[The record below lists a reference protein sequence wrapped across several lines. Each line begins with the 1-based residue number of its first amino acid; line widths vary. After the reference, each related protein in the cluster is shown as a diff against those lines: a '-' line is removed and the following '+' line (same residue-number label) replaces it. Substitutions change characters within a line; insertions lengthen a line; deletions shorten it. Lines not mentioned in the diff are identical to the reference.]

1 MNLFVHSIEGF
12 FKTLQQYQEISKTFQ
27 FEKEVRYSAFK
38 QDRDSYLQRCFNID
52 RVMSGL
58 TKCSYARFLNYVITE
73 DVEQFALEFLQKH
86 GNPKEDIDF
95 VKQLF
100 EKAYGLFETNV
111 LYNMQVH
118 TIQPAE
124 IVIAILFYLDVDQR

>member
-1 MNLFVHSIEGF
+1 
-12 FKTLQQYQEISKTFQ
+12 
-27 FEKEVRYSAFK
+27 
-38 QDRDSYLQRCFNID
+38 
-52 RVMSGL
+52 MSGL
-58 TKCSYARFLNYVITE
+58 TKCSYARYLNYVITE
-73 DVEQFALEFLQKH
+73 DVEQFALECLQKH

-124 IVIAILFYLDVDQR
+124 IVIAILFHLDVDQR